1 MIADARTMSHPAH
14 RPNTVLGALAHVLDQ
29 LDVGESL
36 LLEGAICSNGEPAR
50 VSSIRPSISNLS
62 YGRRFVTRREGGG
75 FRVHRIE

>member
-14 RPNTVLGALAHVLDQ
+14 RPNTVLGALAYVLDQ

-36 LLEGAICSNGEPAR
+36 LLEGAVDFTGKPAR
-50 VSSIRPSISNLS
+50 ISSIRPNISNLS
-62 YGRRFVTRREGGG
+62 YGRRFITRREGGG